1 MQELLLE
8 TMKLHNRKEFE
19 TYFLALDRVSPHHPN
34 THPLSLISLGCAGQR
49 DGGRVCGYFC
59 GPERDAVSVR
69 VLTSAYTSGR
79 SLS

>member
-1 MQELLLE
+1 VQELLLE

-34 THPLSLISLGCAGQR
+34 THPLSSL
-49 DGGRVCGYFC
+49 
-59 GPERDAVSVR
+59 
-69 VLTSAYTSGR
+69 VLGVQDNEMVDEYVDTFVDLSATPYRYACYTSAYTSGR